1 MHQNSLKYKVIEMK
15 FLEST
20 YNISPNKFFKI
31 FDIKYLKPSND
42 FISLNSWTK
51 FCLNSKMV
59 VRMKF
64 CCLRL
69 TTEYNENMPL
79 KLVFKLNKR
88 LYCLS
93 MKSTFEQLTIKLFYL
108 RE

>member
-42 FISLNSWTK
+42 FISLNS
-51 FCLNSKMV
+51 
-59 VRMKF
+59 
-64 CCLRL
+64 
-69 TTEYNENMPL
+69 
-79 KLVFKLNKR
+79 
-88 LYCLS
+88 
-93 MKSTFEQLTIKLFYL
+93 
-108 RE
+108 